1 MLSRTLAG
9 MNRDLHAFRQNYEK
23 GALLIADISDDPI
36 AQFATWY
43 KEIEEDGGVK
53 EPNAMT
59 LATLG
64 EDGFPKSR
72 IVLLKEYDQEGF
84 VFYTNY
90 ESEKGMSMAKH
101 PQVGLSFFW
110 PSMERQVVIKGNVRK
125 VSSERSDHYFNA
137 RPKDSQLGALVSNQS
152 TVIESRQVIE
162 DRMTTLKAK
171 YANEDITRP
180 SHWGGYLVTPV
191 SVEFWQGRPSRLHDR
206 IRYRWDGKQWMKE
219 RLAP

>member
-1 MLSRTLAG
+1 
-9 MNRDLHAFRQNYEK
+9 MNRDLHDFRQTYAK
-23 GALLIADISDDPI
+23 GELLIEHMSDHPMQ
-36 AQFATWY
+36 QFATWY
-43 KEIEEDGGVK
+43 QEIEEDGGVK

-90 ESEKGMSMAKH
+90 ESEKGVSMATH
-101 PQVGLSFFW
+101 SQVGISFFW
-110 PSMERQVVIKGNVRK
+110 ASMERQVIIKGNVSK
-125 VSSERSDHYFNA
+125 ITPERSDTYFNA
-137 RPKDSQLGALVSNQS
+137 RPKDSQLGALVSDQS
-152 TVIESRQVIE
+152 RVIENREVLE
-162 DRMTTLKAK
+162 DKMSALKAK
-171 YANEDITRP
+171 YESQDISRP
-180 SHWGGYLVTPV
+180 SHWGGYIVEPF

-206 IRYRWDGKQWMKE
+206 VRFRLEGQKWIKE

>member
-1 MLSRTLAG
+1 
-9 MNRDLHAFRQNYEK
+9 MNRDLHAFRQNYAK
-23 GALLIADISDDPI
+23 SALDIQDLNDHPMQ
-36 AQFATWY
+36 QFATWY

-90 ESEKGMSMAKH
+90 ESEKGVSMAKY

-110 PSMERQVVIKGNVRK
+110 PSMERQIVIKGEVRK
-125 VSSERSDHYFNA
+125 VSEERSDRYFAA

-152 TVIESRQVIE
+152 QVIANRQVLE
-162 DRMTTLKAK
+162 DKMTELKAK
-171 YANEDITRP
+171 YESEDIMRP
-180 SHWGGYLVTPV
+180 SHWGGYIVTPV
-191 SVEFWQGRPSRLHDR
+191 TVELWQGRPNRLHDR
-206 IRYRWDGKQWMKE
+206 IRYRQENGQWIRE
-219 RLAP
+219 RLSP

>member
-1 MLSRTLAG
+1 
-9 MNRDLHAFRQNYEK
+9 MNRDLHDFRQTYVK
-23 GALLIADISDDPI
+23 GELLIADMSDHPMQ
-36 AQFATWY
+36 QFAAWY
-43 KEIEEDGGVK
+43 QEIEKEGGVK

-90 ESEKGMSMAKH
+90 ESEKGVSMATH
-101 PQVGLSFFW
+101 AQVGISFFW
-110 PSMERQVVIKGNVRK
+110 ASMERQVIIKGNVSK
-125 VSSERSDHYFNA
+125 VTPERSDRYFNA
-137 RPKDSQLGALVSNQS
+137 RPKDSQLGALVSDQS
-152 TVIESRQVIE
+152 RVIENREVLE
-162 DRMTTLKAK
+162 DTMSALKAK
-171 YANEDITRP
+171 YESQDISRP
-180 SHWGGYLVTPV
+180 SHWGGYVVEPV

-206 IRYRWDGKQWMKE
+206 IRYRIEDQKWIKE

>member
-1 MLSRTLAG
+1 
-9 MNRDLHAFRQNYEK
+9 MNRDLHAFRQNYAK
-23 GALLIADISDDPI
+23 GALLIDDMSTHPME
-36 AQFATWY
+36 QFAIWY

-90 ESEKGMSMAKH
+90 ESEKGVSMAKH
-101 PQVGLSFFW
+101 AKIGLSFFW
-110 PSMERQVVIKGNVRK
+110 PSMERQIVIKGEVRK
-125 VSSERSDHYFNA
+125 VTPERSDRYFNA
-137 RPKDSQLGALVSNQS
+137 RPKDSQLGALVSDQS
-152 TVIESRQVIE
+152 TVIENRQVLE
-162 DRMTTLKAK
+162 DKMTALKAK
-171 YANEDITRP
+171 YEHEDITRP
-180 SHWGGYLVTPV
+180 SHWGGYIITPV

-206 IRYRWDGKQWMKE
+206 VRYRLEDQQWIKE